1 MESSRY
7 PAYYKYVIL
16 VVCSVFLAMVY
27 VTLSTWGVCSPIFQ
41 EKFQLSSA
49 LAMAGSATLMAGYA
63 IGSFL
68 EGWRASAGVRPS
80 SSPW

>member
-49 LAMAGSATLMAGYA
+49 LAMAGHLNGRLRHRQLSGRTHDGEHRLA
-63 IGSFL
+63 
-68 EGWRASAGVRPS
+68 
-80 SSPW
+80 